1 MGESF
6 VKHLELYSAWVVK
19 RVGLRRGSL
28 IVDIGSNDGSCLSFF
43 KEKGFRVCGV
53 DPASLPAKIANK
65 KGWKL

>member
-1 MGESF
+1 MRVLSNIWSYIQHGL
-6 VKHLELYSAWVVK
+6 LE

-53 DPASLPAKIANK
+53 ILPAACQNSK
-65 KGWKL
+65 